1 MVDLSACVKEEISW
15 HVFICINK
23 SLWNVSENM
32 QLKTAYK
39 TQRILFYTFINNVS
53 FSSETSN
60 LFSVY

>member
-1 MVDLSACVKEEISW
+1 MVDLSVRKGGDFMAC
-15 HVFICINK
+15 FYMYK
-23 SLWNVSENM
+23 SLWNVP
-32 QLKTAYK
+32 LKEAYK